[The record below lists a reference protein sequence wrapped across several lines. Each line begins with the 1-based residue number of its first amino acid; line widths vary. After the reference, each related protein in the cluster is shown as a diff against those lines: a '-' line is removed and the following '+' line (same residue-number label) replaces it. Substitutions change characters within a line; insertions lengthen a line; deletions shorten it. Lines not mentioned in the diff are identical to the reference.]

1 MDMISKADIEEFH
14 DKGFLVVKNCFSN
27 FEINEALKKTQEFE
41 IKQPNDWEQGKEM
54 AYYETSK
61 NNSKRIIMRVEN
73 YVDYHKIFY
82 DFVYSKK
89 ILGVIEQ
96 LMG

>member
-41 IKQPNDWEQGKEM
+41 IKQPNDWKQGTR
-54 AYYETSK
+54 ASK
-61 NNSKRIIMRVEN
+61 DNKDTRHAIQTNSQTV
-73 YVDYHKIFY
+73 
-82 DFVYSKK
+82 
-89 ILGVIEQ
+89 
-96 LMG
+96 